1 MLFAGQGQQGQAG
14 QDVQESASR
23 GPGMAGSSKAT
34 LSRAKSSKGLDVTG
48 GSSRVSSSR
57 GGLDPIHKTSIS
69 ATKLPTVTATVGR

>member
-23 GPGMAGSSKAT
+23 GPGMAGSSKTT
-34 LSRAKSSKGLDVTG
+34 LSKGLDVTG
-48 GSSRVSSSR
+48 GSSSR
-57 GGLDPIHKTSIS
+57 RGLDPIHKTSIS

>member
-23 GPGMAGSSKAT
+23 GPGIAGSSKAT
-34 LSRAKSSKGLDVTG
+34 SSRGLDVNAG

-57 GGLDPIHKTSIS
+57 RGLDPILKTSLS
-69 ATKLPTVTATVGR
+69 ATKLPTITATVGR

>member
-23 GPGMAGSSKAT
+23 GPGMAGSSKTT
-34 LSRAKSSKGLDVTG
+34 LSKGLDVTG

-57 GGLDPIHKTSIS
+57 RGLDPILKTSLS
-69 ATKLPTVTATVGR
+69 ATKLPTITATVGR